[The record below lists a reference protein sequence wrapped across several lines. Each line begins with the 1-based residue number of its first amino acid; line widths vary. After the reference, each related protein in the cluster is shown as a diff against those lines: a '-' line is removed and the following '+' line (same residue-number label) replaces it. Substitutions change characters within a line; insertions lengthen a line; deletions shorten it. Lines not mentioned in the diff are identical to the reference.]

1 MWHTHGYNRDCF
13 PVFTNQPIKRYS
25 ICLFRFSSALADALR
40 MLEIFV
46 VKKKKKFSW
55 WFAYSNALYAYRY
68 LDLYG
73 TVCGFVKVR

>member
-46 VKKKKKFSW
+46 VKKKKNSRGG
-55 WFAYSNALYAYRY
+55 LPTRMRCM
-68 LDLYG
+68 LIG
-73 TVCGFVKVR
+73 I